1 MNIASSIA
9 VGSIATLGAVAAKQ
23 FATAAG
29 TFSELISNPKSAP
42 GATDRATEQSSAER
56 QSVRP
61 TGSHSQLIDQIQDRI
76 TELLSRWQATSL
88 QPRQITITAGEVISI
103 DPPGDAEEPLD
114 WRLNADPELRELLA
128 SVSAEEIVLKLPA
141 TETRLTIDSLLDHNR
156 ATAGGY
162 PNW

>member
-1 MNIASSIA
+1 MNIASSMA

-29 TFSELISNPKSAP
+29 TFSELISNPKSEA
-42 GATDRATEQSSAER
+42 GATNPASAQSSSER
-56 QSVRP
+56 KSVRP
-61 TGSHSQLIDQIQDRI
+61 TGSPSQWIDQIQDRI
-76 TELLSRWQATSL
+76 TELLSRWQATSQ
-88 QPRQITITAGEVISI
+88 QPRQITITAGEIVSI
-103 DPPGDAEEPLD
+103 DPPGDADEPLD

-128 SVSAEEIVLKLPA
+128 SVSAEEIVLHVPA
-141 TETRLTIDSLLDHNR
+141 TETRLTIGSLLDHNG